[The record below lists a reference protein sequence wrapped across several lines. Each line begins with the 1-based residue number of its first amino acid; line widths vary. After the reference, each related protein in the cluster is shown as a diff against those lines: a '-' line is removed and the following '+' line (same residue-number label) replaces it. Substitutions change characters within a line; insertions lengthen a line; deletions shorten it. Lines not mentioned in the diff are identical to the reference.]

1 MNNYNILTA
10 IPTAFDRDGTLNI
23 DGTREIFRY
32 VAKSGNEGAF
42 VLGTTGEFP
51 AVDAAEFREI
61 VEAALEELCPAMRVI
76 VHVGRASTFEAVRLV
91 QIARELGA
99 TEFAALTPY
108 YLTASDAAIYDYFAA
123 LANAVDGGK
132 LYVYVYP
139 ARSGNPVSPELL
151 ARLAEIPQ
159 IVGAKASELTLDEIA
174 AYRAAV
180 PETFELYTGADRD
193 LIAATGIGAQGVV
206 SGVSSVTPKPFRAL
220 ADAGRAGDDAAIV
233 RAQADVDAVVDLIGG
248 DMARMKEAYRVLGVV
263 DAYCRM
269 ALDEPDAV
277 TRELIASETPKYA

>member
-1 MNNYNILTA
+1 MSNYNILTA
-10 IPTAFDRDGTLNI
+10 IPTAFDRGGALDI

-51 AVDAAEFREI
+51 AVDADEFRQI
-61 VEAALEELCPAMRVI
+61 VGAAIDELSAAMRVI
-76 VHVGRASTFEAVRLV
+76 VHVGRPSTFEAVRLV

-108 YLTASDAAIYDYFAA
+108 YLKASDAAMYDSFAA
-123 LANAVDGGK
+123 LADAVGDGR

-139 ARSGNPVSPELL
+139 ARSGNPVSPALL

-180 PETFELYTGADRD
+180 PDDFELYTGADRD
-193 LIAATGIGAQGVV
+193 LIAATAVGAQGVV

-220 ADAGRAGDDAAIV
+220 ADAGRAADDAAIA
-233 RAQADVDAVVDLIGG
+233 RAQTDVDAVVGLIGG

-263 DAYCRM
+263 DTHCRM
-269 ALDEPDAV
+269 ALDEPDAA
-277 TRELIASETPKYA
+277 TCELIASETPKYV

>member
-1 MNNYNILTA
+1 MSNYNILTA
-10 IPTAFDRDGTLNI
+10 IPTAFDRCGALDI

-51 AVDAAEFREI
+51 AVDADEFRQI
-61 VEAALEELCPAMRVI
+61 VGAAIDELSAAMRVI
-76 VHVGRASTFEAVRLV
+76 VHVGRPSTFEAVRLV

-108 YLTASDAAIYDYFAA
+108 YLKASDAAMYDYFAA
-123 LANAVDGGK
+123 LADAVGDGR

-139 ARSGNPVSPELL
+139 ARSGNPVSPALL

-159 IVGAKASELTLDEIA
+159 VVGAKASELTLDEIA

-180 PETFELYTGADRD
+180 PHDFELYTGADRD
-193 LIAATGIGAQGVV
+193 LIAATDVGAQGVV

-220 ADAGRAGDDAAIV
+220 ADAGRAGDEAAIA
-233 RAQADVDAVVDLIGG
+233 RAQTDVDAVVGLIGG

-269 ALDEPDAV
+269 SLDEPDAA
-277 TRELIASETPKYA
+277 TCELIASEAPKYA